1 MDQYQRIPVDDQV
14 AVETTDATGLFLDF
28 RPAAAPAPAPLALLA
43 LGAGLLAARRRRVG
57 ALSETVIPATR

>member
-1 MDQYQRIPVDDQV
+1 M
-14 AVETTDATGLFLDF
+14 
-28 RPAAAPAPAPLALLA
+28 LA